1 MKEASLNH
9 LLWLKQ
15 VSKTGESANSP
26 CSICLMEKHTD
37 PWSDGQCRHG
47 GHLLLRE
54 SWKKAPA
61 VLWAQFYGPWGQRK
75 GTELNSTRYCVRL
88 GKVFQGFLLLPFTR
102 RSQQRGQKRISAQGC
117 RKRDRNEEQE
127 NAGLANNQ
135 LSNCSFYLRASD
147 NKLGARQILLESG

>member
-1 MKEASLNH
+1 MIKASVQNWRKCQLAMFHLSHGEAHRSLVR
-9 LLWLKQ
+9 WSVQTWGPFTFEGVLKKG
-15 VSKTGESANSP
+15 SGSFMGP
-26 CSICLMEKHTD
+26 
-37 PWSDGQCRHG
+37 
-47 GHLLLRE
+47 
-54 SWKKAPA
+54 
-61 VLWAQFYGPWGQRK
+61 VLWALRS
-75 GTELNSTRYCVRL
+75 ELNSTRYCVRL